1 MEQIIEKK
9 LTLGTELELLI
20 SKEGIYSLSEMS
32 LEKKDLLQIKEK
44 FLEEAVLFEL
54 LPDSMVVDV
63 YAFKEDINQNNRGIV
78 YIDTTIP
85 VPEEWNTPENL
96 ENNNS
101 CIDDFCENVCLVF
114 TVENVKLDG
123 DKIKVI
129 L

>member
-9 LTLGTELELLI
+9 VTLGTELEL
-20 SKEGIYSLSEMS
+20 SFTKEGGYVLSNVS

-54 LPDSMVVDV
+54 LPDVMMVDI
-63 YAFKEDINQNNRGIV
+63 YSFKEDINKNNRGIV

-85 VPEEWNTPENL
+85 VPEEWKTPENL

-101 CIDDFCENVCLVF
+101 CIDDFGEIVCLVF

-123 DKIKVI
+123 EKIKVV